1 MGALDT
7 VKELGPMAT
16 TATLSKDVIDLV
28 SKKAEL
34 LEEQVATLE
43 QENTVLKTENA
54 NLKQKIKD
62 FEQQVSGSHP
72 KDELQPEAV
81 QILKLLFNGDS
92 LTVTQITS
100 ALGIQ
105 KGMVEFHR
113 DALVKQKMISLPMIR
128 TLGRENP
135 YHLLPAGR
143 AYLVDRRLV

>member
-1 MGALDT
+1 
-7 VKELGPMAT
+7 
-16 TATLSKDVIDLV
+16 LS
-28 SKKAEL
+28 
-34 LEEQVATLE
+34 
-43 QENTVLKTENA
+43 
-54 NLKQKIKD
+54 LKQKIKD

-105 KGMVEFHR
+105 KEMVEFHR

-135 YHLLPAGR
+135 YHLLPAAAR
-143 AYLVDRRLV
+143 IL

>member
-1 MGALDT
+1 
-7 VKELGPMAT
+7 
-16 TATLSKDVIDLV
+16 
-28 SKKAEL
+28 L

-43 QENTVLKTENA
+43 RENTVLKTENA
-54 NLKQKIKD
+54 NPKQKIKD

-105 KGMVEFHR
+105 KGN
-113 DALVKQKMISLPMIR
+113 
-128 TLGRENP
+128 GR
-135 YHLLPAGR
+135 
-143 AYLVDRRLV
+143 VSS